1 MVSEKFQKIGLL
13 RVLKQVFTIELLV
26 LLLWIP
32 CVIFIFK
39 FIQDRKIAG
48 LVAGAG
54 FLLIPV
60 FNIFRERKSTAS
72 SSSRLARVFA
82 SGAFFLLSAMPI
94 FLFRVFNWEKS
105 LEEISI
111 FGALSGRELHSLSNI
126 LFVVMIAVYFLT
138 NILDAKKTAPFKAP

>member
-1 MVSEKFQKIGLL
+1 MISEKFQKIGLL
-13 RVLKQVFTIELLV
+13 RFLKQVFTIELLV
-26 LLLWIP
+26 LLMWIP

-60 FNIFRERKSTAS
+60 INIFRERNSGAS
-72 SSSRLARVFA
+72 SLSRLARVFA

-94 FLFRVFNWEKS
+94 FLFRVFNWEKN
-105 LEEISI
+105 LEDISI
-111 FGALSGRELHSLSNI
+111 FGLMSGRELHSFSNI
-126 LFVVMIAVYFLT
+126 LFVAMILVYFVT
-138 NILDAKKTAPFKAP
+138 NILDAKAISKRTN

>member
-1 MVSEKFQKIGLL
+1 MISEKFQKIGWLNTL
-13 RVLKQVFTIELLV
+13 SKIFTLEFIV

-54 FLLIPV
+54 FLAIPL
-60 FNIFRERKSTAS
+60 FNIYRERKSTAET
-72 SSSRLARVFA
+72 SSRLTRVAA
-82 SGAFFLLSAMPI
+82 SGLFFLLSAMPI
-94 FLFRVFNWEKS
+94 FLYRVFNWDKN

-111 FGALSGRELHSLSNI
+111 FGLMTGRQLHSFSNI
-126 LFVVMIAVYFLT
+126 LFVAMILVYFVT
-138 NILDAKKTAPFKAP
+138 NILDARKAK

>member
-1 MVSEKFQKIGLL
+1 MISEKFQKIGWLNTL
-13 RVLKQVFTIELLV
+13 SKVFTLEFIV

-54 FLLIPV
+54 FLAIPL
-60 FNIFRERKSTAS
+60 FNIYRERKSSAET
-72 SSSRLARVFA
+72 SSRLTRVAA
-82 SGAFFLLSAMPI
+82 SGLFFLLSAMPI
-94 FLFRVFNWEKS
+94 FLYRVFNWDKN

-111 FGALSGRELHSLSNI
+111 FGLMTGRQLHSFSNI
-126 LFVVMIAVYFLT
+126 LFVAMILVYFVT
-138 NILDAKKTAPFKAP
+138 NILDARKAK

>member
-1 MVSEKFQKIGLL
+1 MISEKFQKIGWLNTL
-13 RVLKQVFTIELLV
+13 TKVFTLELLV

-54 FLLIPV
+54 FLAIPL
-60 FNIFRERKSTAS
+60 FNIYRERRSVAPE
-72 SSSRLARVFA
+72 SSRLARVA
-82 SGAFFLLSAMPI
+82 ACGVFFLLSAMPI
-94 FLFRVFNWEKS
+94 FLYRVFNWEKN

-111 FGALSGRELHSLSNI
+111 LGIMTGRQLHSFSNI
-126 LFVVMIAVYFLT
+126 LFIAMIIVYFLT
-138 NILDAKKTAPFKAP
+138 NILDVRKK

>member
-1 MVSEKFQKIGLL
+1 MISEKFQKIGWLNTL
-13 RVLKQVFTIELLV
+13 AKVFTLEFVV

-54 FLLIPV
+54 FLALPL
-60 FNIFRERKSTAS
+60 FNMYRERKSAAET
-72 SSSRLARVFA
+72 SSRLTRVAA
-82 SGAFFLLSAMPI
+82 SGLFFLLSAMPI
-94 FLFRVFNWEKS
+94 FLYRVFNWDKN

-111 FGALSGRELHSLSNI
+111 FGIMTGRQLHSFSNI
-126 LFVVMIAVYFLT
+126 LFVTMILVYFVT
-138 NILDAKKTAPFKAP
+138 NILDARKAK

>member
-1 MVSEKFQKIGLL
+1 MISEKFQKIGWLNTL
-13 RVLKQVFTIELLV
+13 SKVFTLEFIV

-54 FLLIPV
+54 FLAIPL
-60 FNIFRERKSTAS
+60 FNIYRERKNTAQA
-72 SSSRLARVFA
+72 SSRLTRVAA
-82 SGAFFLLSAMPI
+82 SGLFFLLSAMPI
-94 FLFRVFNWEKS
+94 FLYRVFNWDKN

-111 FGALSGRELHSLSNI
+111 FGIMTGRQLHSFSNI
-126 LFVVMIAVYFLT
+126 LFVAMILVYFVT
-138 NILDAKKTAPFKAP
+138 NILDARKAK

>member
-1 MVSEKFQKIGLL
+1 MISEKFQKIGWLNTL
-13 RVLKQVFTIELLV
+13 SKVFTLEFIV

-54 FLLIPV
+54 FLAIPL
-60 FNIFRERKSTAS
+60 FNIYRERKSTAET
-72 SSSRLARVFA
+72 SSRLTRVAA
-82 SGAFFLLSAMPI
+82 SGLFFLLSAMPI
-94 FLFRVFNWEKS
+94 FLYRVFNWDKN

-111 FGALSGRELHSLSNI
+111 FGLMTGRQLHSFSNI
-126 LFVVMIAVYFLT
+126 LFVAMILVYFVT
-138 NILDAKKTAPFKAP
+138 NILDARKAK